1 MKTKF
6 TKKGRRILSAA
17 LCLLMMITAL
27 PMSAFAW
34 TSEEGKSCTS
44 SFGDYYVGSDGEYY
58 RSKAT
63 YSFIVY
69 DSKGNITVQS
79 INAGNAKRKYLMTDN
94 SGTHQVYCV
103 ESGVDFNTGN
113 SYVSKSGKNSSYFQ
127 NLPTDAQFGIM
138 MALMYGWHE
147 GKSSPV
153 AGTNVDD
160 YAFATQTII
169 WEYQQQLRTS
179 PSNRQSANGIDGDTY
194 YYSLKGRPAEK
205 CYNWI
210 LSQMSKHYTIPSFAA
225 RSQSNADTYT
235 LKYNPD
241 TKKYSLTL
249 EDTNNTLSDIKFS
262 ASGISVTRS
271 GNKYTFTSDKMITSP
286 VTVSAQKNVNLDC
299 GEMLIWGCVGKQTMV
314 SGASDPVYFYLKI
327 DTETYG
333 TGQIKKTSEDGV
345 VSGISFNI
353 SGNGVNKTVITGADG
368 TVDVQLMPG
377 VYTVT
382 EQSIDRYEP
391 QSVQRVTIVSGHT
404 ATVTFNNTLKRGS
417 LEIIKN
423 SEDNLVEGVKFHLY
437 GTSLSGLPVDEYA
450 VTDENGVARFENVLI
465 SGETP
470 YTVEEVDT
478 AIRYVV
484 PESQTAPIEWEKVT
498 SRSFTNILK
507 KFNVTVTKSDAET
520 GTAQG
525 DASLAGAVYGIYKGE
540 ELIDTYTTDENG
552 QFTTDYYICD
562 DDWTIRE
569 ISPSEGY
576 LLDTTIHHIG
586 AEPELYTVERNSTAN
601 DVTEQIIKGNIA
613 IIKHTDDGETQIE
626 TPETGATFE
635 VYLKAAGS
643 YDAAKETERDILTCD
658 ENGFAQTKDMPYGVY
673 VVEQTSGWEGR
684 ELMKPFEVFISKDGQ
699 TYRYLINNA
708 NFESYIKIVKKDAET
723 GATIPYA
730 GAGFQIYDPKG
741 ELVTMTFTY
750 PEVTTIDTFYTTADG
765 YLITPQ
771 TLEYGTGYS
780 IVEVQAPYGYVL
792 NSEPVY
798 FDVTQDGSAEESG
811 ITVIEVVRSNM
822 AQKGTITVSKSGEV
836 FTSVSENNGMY
847 QPVFA
852 VQGLEGAVY
861 EITAA
866 EDIYT
871 LDGTLRASKGEVVD
885 TITTGTDGTAK
896 SKELYLGKYEVKE
909 ITAPYGMVL
918 NDEIHAVEL
927 VYAGQNIAVTETET
941 SFYNERQRVEID
953 LVKSLETDEAYGVGN
968 NGEIFD
974 VTFGLYAETDLTA
987 ADGTVIPADGLIEII
1002 SLDENGK
1009 GTVNSD
1015 LPFGSYYV
1023 KELSTN
1029 SAYVL
1034 NEQKYPVH
1042 FEYAGQDTAVVHLSA
1057 NDGEAIENEI
1067 IYGSVSGLKSDEDGK
1082 ALGGAVIGIFKTGT
1096 EEFTKENAIQ
1106 TTTSADDGSFSF
1118 EKVPYGTWVIREI
1131 ESPTG
1136 FVLSEEEIAVT
1147 VGKVDEVVEI
1157 ELVNYFIKG
1166 NIELTKVDAD
1176 YPDNKLTGAVF
1187 EVYADT
1193 NGNGEFDKDDKLC
1206 GEMTELEGG
1215 VYQMTELRYGKYF
1228 VREKTAPDGFVLDDG
1243 VYGVS
1248 IEENGKTYTVENKA
1262 GVGFIN
1268 DAQKGSLKIVKTSSD
1283 GKVEGFSFRVT
1294 SADGYDQ
1301 TFKTDKNGEIFI
1313 EGLRIG
1319 EYTVSEV
1326 SDSASAGYILPADKQ
1341 ATVKTD
1347 STTIVE
1353 MHNEFRD
1360 TPKTGDDFNLG
1371 LWVSLAAA
1379 SVIGA
1384 GVLGFVGFKK
1394 KKKED

>member
-262 ASGISVTRS
+262 ASGISVKRS

-353 SGNGVNKTVITGADG
+353 SGNGVNKPVTTGADG

-586 AEPELYTVERNSTAN
+586 AEPELYTIERNSTAN

-658 ENGFAQTKDMPYGVY
+658 ENGFAQTKDLPYGVY

-730 GAGFQIYDPKG
+730 GAGFQIYDPNG

-852 VQGLEGAVY
+852 AQGLEGAVY

-866 EDIYT
+866 EDIFT

-953 LVKSLETDEAYGVGN
+953 LVKSLETDEAYGIGN

-974 VTFGLYAETDLTA
+974 VTFGLYAETDLAA

-1067 IYGSVSGLKSDEDGK
+1067 IYGSVSGLKSDEDGN

-1193 NGNGEFDKDDKLC
+1193 NGNGEFDKDDELC

-1228 VREKTAPDGFVLDDG
+1228 VREKTAPDGFVLDNG

-1268 DAQKGSLKIVKTSSD
+1268 EAQKGSLKIVKTSSD